1 MTPIQ
6 AILVLGAFVD
16 LHMVSGKAKVDL
28 GVIRVDSGAEL
39 DLAAVA
45 DALRGG
51 TQDNGGDQ
59 DGAERIHG

>member
-1 MTPIQ
+1 MTSTQ
-6 AILVLGAFVD
+6 AILLLSAFVD
-16 LHMVSGKAKVDL
+16 LHMASGKAKVDL
-28 GVIRVDSGAEL
+28 GVIRVDNGAEL

-45 DALRGG
+45 DALRAG